1 MADFI
6 KKYILLA
13 LLIAHSAIVNGLSPY
28 ISIRSQGENAAR
40 DIAGMTNFINL
51 HEMCQTYGVF
61 GATIE
66 YSRSFRPN
74 VLTQC
79 LFGPDLVK
87 DICTKNP
94 AIHITGSR
102 TTDRAATDWLADYFG
117 LPTDFQSFVSFD
129 PLIQNTIVNLNFYI
143 GLDEWLQGLY
153 FRIDLP
159 ITHTKWQLGMR
170 ESITELGGNVYDAG
184 YFSATQVPNTSTLSG
199 SLNRSFTDYASN
211 LSVPIL
217 PSQLIGNST
226 FPATTYYSLSNAR
239 LSATPLTRVGVAE
252 ARGVVGWNWTRPD
265 YHVGLNI
272 RMAGPTGTKPQGQY
286 AFEPIIGNGHSWQFG
301 FGFSGH
307 YDFWHNCDSSSHAGI
322 FIDANFT
329 HLFRARQHRT
339 FDLKGKPNSRYMLA
353 QKIGSTQLDP
363 HLTNP
368 PFPALEFQ
376 SQLSPVAN
384 LTTFDVDVE
393 IAAQGDI
400 VAMLN
405 YTHEWECGQV
415 SFDLGYNFWGKT
427 CEKIIRNGCP
437 CPLDDGFT
445 WALKG
450 DASVIGF
457 EDDADT
463 GVGLFSPLRLAA
475 TERSA
480 TIHSGTNF
488 PASGT
493 TNPAV
498 ITAARAN
505 PNIDTPLLAT
515 DNTINTITLMPR
527 HVVINRAP
535 ESLANPQTR
544 SSLSPVF
551 LNLDDVD
558 LSGNRGL
565 TNKIFGHINYTWLG
579 ASDWQPYVGVGFEA
593 EFGSKF
599 NCGNLNECQS
609 ACNSSC
615 NPCVDC
621 SVSMWGVWLKGGVA
635 F

>member
-1 MADFI
+1 MKHTYKKSILAFI
-6 KKYILLA
+6 ILQS
-13 LLIAHSAIVNGLSPY
+13 LLINGLSPY
-28 ISIRSQGENAAR
+28 ISIRSQGEDAAR
-40 DIAGMTNFINL
+40 DLAGMTNFINL

-79 LFGPDLVK
+79 LFGPDLVS

-102 TTDRAATDWLADYFG
+102 TDNRASTDWLADYFG
-117 LPTDFQSFVSFD
+117 LPTDFASFVSFD
-129 PLIQNTIVNLNFYI
+129 PLIQNTIVNLNFYL

-153 FRIDLP
+153 FRIDVP

-170 ESITELGGNVYDAG
+170 ETITELGGNAYDAG
-184 YFSATQVPNTSTLSG
+184 YFSATQVPNTTTLSG
-199 SLNRSFTDYASN
+199 SLNRSFTDFASN
-211 LSVPIL
+211 LAVPVL
-217 PSQLIGNST
+217 PSLQVADTT

-239 LSATPLTRVGVAE
+239 MSATPLTRVGVAE
-252 ARGVVGWNWTRPD
+252 VRGVVGWNYSKPD
-265 YHVGLNI
+265 YHIGLNI

-286 AFEPIIGNGHSWQFG
+286 AFEPIVGNGHSWQFG
-301 FGFSGH
+301 FGLTSH
-307 YDFWHNCDSSSHAGI
+307 YDFWHNCDSSSHAGL

-339 FDLKGKPNSRYMLA
+339 FDLKGRPNSRYMLA
-353 QKIGSTQLDP
+353 QKIGNTQLDP
-363 HLTNP
+363 HLANP
-368 PFPALEFQ
+368 PFPVLEFQ
-376 SQLSPVAN
+376 SILSPLAN

-427 CEKIIRNGCP
+427 CEKIIRNGAP
-437 CPLDDGFT
+437 SALDDGLT

-457 EDDADT
+457 EFD
-463 GVGLFSPLRLAA
+463 SPNPVRLAA
-475 TERSA
+475 TERLA

-493 TNPAV
+493 TDPTV
-498 ITAARAN
+498 INIARSN
-505 PNIDTPLLAT
+505 PNIDTPLLAET
-515 DNTINTITLMPR
+515 DALTVHINPNSALVTNL
-527 HVVINRAP
+527 
-535 ESLANPQTR
+535 QTR

-565 TNKIFGHINYTWLG
+565 TNKIFGHINYAWLG
-579 ASDWQPYVGVGFEA
+579 ESDWKPYVGAGFEA

-599 NCGNLNECQS
+599 NCGNLNECPKPCS
-609 ACNSSC
+609 SSC
-615 NPCVDC
+615 NPCVNC
-621 SVSMWGVWLKGGVA
+621 SVSMWGVWLKAGAA